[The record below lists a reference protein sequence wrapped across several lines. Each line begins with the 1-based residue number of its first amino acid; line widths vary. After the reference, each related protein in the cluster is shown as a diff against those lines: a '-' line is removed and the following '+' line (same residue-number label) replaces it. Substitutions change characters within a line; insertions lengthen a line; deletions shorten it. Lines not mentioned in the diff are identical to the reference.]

1 MPHILCLCSAARSG
15 YDRETDKSILV
26 LLLRIAFAAVSLMLQ
41 LRFTLPTVNSV
52 PKPSRLRDTI
62 VSLGLLVVSPNR
74 HKF

>member
-1 MPHILCLCSAARSG
+1 MFVLSQPATG
-15 YDRETDKSILV
+15 YDRETNKANFV